1 MTSMLHVQSYLVT
14 EYLPDKL
21 YFFAIYSFFTLKWA
35 AEEINP
41 KIRECLEVYTKLFL
55 IRYMSIFLT
64 TNGLFT
70 IYTYCIGE
78 KLVKYFAQKTIVL
91 LCKSSKLI
99 EVR

>member
-1 MTSMLHVQSYLVT
+1 MPYL
-14 EYLPDKL
+14 
-21 YFFAIYSFFTLKWA
+21 LKWA

-41 KIRECLEVYTKLFL
+41 KIRECIEVNTKLFL
-55 IRYMSIFLT
+55 IIYMLIFST